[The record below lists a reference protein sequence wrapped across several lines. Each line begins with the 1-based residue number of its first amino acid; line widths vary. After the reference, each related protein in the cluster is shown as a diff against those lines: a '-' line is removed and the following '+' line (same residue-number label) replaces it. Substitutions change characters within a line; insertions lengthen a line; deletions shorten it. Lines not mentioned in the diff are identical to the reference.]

1 MPRAEYRHCKVCSRS
16 TEEVGAL
23 SWTRLCE
30 ECGGVRLEENVYG
43 IATKSGP
50 AFERQRVGMIAQAL
64 GVTKVMAHRLL
75 LAASGAPAEEI
86 ESVDSA
92 P

>member
-1 MPRAEYRHCKVCSRS
+1 M
-16 TEEVGAL
+16 
-23 SWTRLCE
+23 RLA
-30 ECGGVRLEENVYG
+30 ENVYG

-75 LAASGAPAEEI
+75 LAAGGAPLDEV
-86 ESVDSA
+86 VDSE